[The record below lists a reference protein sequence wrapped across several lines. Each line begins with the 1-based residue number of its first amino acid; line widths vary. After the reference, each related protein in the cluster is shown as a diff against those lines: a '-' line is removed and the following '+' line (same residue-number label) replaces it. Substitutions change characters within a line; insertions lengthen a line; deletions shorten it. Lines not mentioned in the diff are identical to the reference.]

1 MPNTSFFFLWALF
14 AGVAVVILAFAG
26 KAAKKGPTGALI
38 DERNRYSLNRFQL
51 LMWTVLILSAFTA
64 FFLTQGL
71 KIPTIS
77 AELLGL
83 IGISAVSA
91 TTAGA
96 VKSSKDLQAEG
107 ARLRRHGAETL
118 MQEGRL
124 ESSPE
129 MQVAAMRLAAEPEAP
144 KIPTAPVPR
153 FSQVLLEEEGDNA
166 DLVVSPT
173 KFQNLILTVV
183 AGVALIVMI
192 ASQKTLD
199 LTLSEQF
206 LWLLGI
212 SHASYVGGKIPNKK

>member
-1 MPNTSFFFLWALF
+1 
-14 AGVAVVILAFAG
+14 
-26 KAAKKGPTGALI
+26 
-38 DERNRYSLNRFQL
+38 
-51 LMWTVLILSAFTA
+51 
-64 FFLTQGL
+64 
-71 KIPTIS
+71 
-77 AELLGL
+77 
-83 IGISAVSA
+83 
-91 TTAGA
+91 
-96 VKSSKDLQAEG
+96 
-107 ARLRRHGAETL
+107 
-118 MQEGRL
+118 
-124 ESSPE
+124 
-129 MQVAAMRLAAEPEAP
+129 MRLAAEPEAP
-144 KIPTAPVPR
+144 KIPTARVAR